1 MSTNYLDK
9 EVNINDKTWRVAEK
23 CWKYGTSGGIR
34 EWFYI
39 LNRERVDGTYE
50 SFNLDEN
57 DLFKLVSSGSRRE
70 TTWM

>member
-57 DLFKLVSSGSRRE
+57 DLFKIVSSGSRRE

>member
-57 DLFKLVSSGSRRE
+57 DLFKLVSSGSGRE